1 MYESV
6 FYTVAPM
13 VLVGVVAVPA
23 ALAMSICAGV
33 RWFAE
38 RRELKAAEAEAEG
51 ECATEAADAQKLLQL
66 LRLPMML
73 SGCCGWRCR

>member
-13 VLVGVVAVPA
+13 VLVAVVAVPM
-23 ALAMSICAGV
+23 ALAVSICAGV

-38 RRELKAAEAEAEG
+38 RRELAAAEAEAEASVA
-51 ECATEAADAQKLLQL
+51 E
-66 LRLPMML
+66 
-73 SGCCGWRCR
+73 

>member
-13 VLVGVVAVPA
+13 VLVAVVAIPA
-23 ALAMSICAGV
+23 SLAVSICTGV

-38 RRELKAAEAEAEG
+38 RRVLKAAKG
-51 ECATEAADAQKLLQL
+51 VDTVDSAADGA
-66 LRLPMML
+66 
-73 SGCCGWRCR
+73 SEA

>member
-23 ALAMSICAGV
+23 ALAMSICAGG

-38 RRELKAAEAEAEG
+38 RRELKAAEAAAEG
-51 ECATEAADAQKLLQL
+51 EAVEVAADAAADAE
-66 LRLPMML
+66 
-73 SGCCGWRCR
+73 

>member
-38 RRELKAAEAEAEG
+38 RRELKAAEADAEG
-51 ECATEAADAQKLLQL
+51 AEATVDAE
-66 LRLPMML
+66 
-73 SGCCGWRCR
+73 

>member
-38 RRELKAAEAEAEG
+38 RRELKAAEAAAEG
-51 ECATEAADAQKLLQL
+51 EATVDAEVAEAE
-66 LRLPMML
+66 
-73 SGCCGWRCR
+73 